1 MTRSTNSTRIDAAQL
16 VQAWSEWAGAG
27 CHVHPCKADGS
38 KNPVSVAE
46 GSRDIDEATGKHAW
60 GYGRIRDG
68 ELPAITLDQFAGM
81 VEAGTV
87 DGFGVFC
94 GPPSGELE
102 MLEVEG
108 RAVELLAQ
116 VKEHAAAMGEHAVE
130 LLGRIG
136 RGCVQRSPSDGK
148 HFLYR
153 VSGKARGNV
162 KLARRPDP
170 NSPDGVLVLAET
182 RGSGG
187 WFVSAPSGG
196 RTHKSGKPYAIE
208 RGTPAGIPTITE
220 AERDT
225 LHLLFGMIDEMPP
238 QPQGEQRAPR
248 ERREG
253 DPLRVGDDFNCRAT
267 WEDILVGWTKCKRVG
282 DRQHWRRPGKDNGS
296 SATTTENVLC
306 CFSTSTK
313 LPHFDHETSQGAVDK
328 FGAYAWLHH
337 NGDFSAA
344 TKTLAAEGYGPP
356 PLAATQNGT
365 VTQGSADR
373 CGKTQEVPHGLVKA
387 AVASPMTVPPL
398 EHSTTVPG
406 LTAAFVGPPGSM
418 TARIQVVSN
427 DGNLLDVQDVKLSD
441 QRRRVEVAGHVA
453 RMLGVDTV
461 TVERAMIGLAGR
473 RCHPPAVTSGAVT
486 LSTCLVDWLERQDS
500 ETLPTRLEPFDLAT
514 GGGLPLGAV
523 TLFAAP
529 PGVGK
534 TAIALQ
540 LAIGAMTHDPSLRAT
555 WALGEMTRRAFG
567 RRVAIV
573 GARFVGQG
581 ELTNQESKQR
591 TDHARR
597 VALAVEKSLGSRLAI
612 VDRDVGIE
620 RVAVAAKE
628 TGSRLVVLD
637 YLQRLTTSSTSQDRT
652 TEIETIARKAL
663 ELAVGLDAA
672 VVLLAATA
680 KMGGAGI
687 GADQLA
693 RGSGSPGF
701 DAEFAYLG
709 EAPPSEERGARYPVK
724 WRCRKARSEALVD
737 IDLEFDGPTQ
747 TYYPVAAPEFAEFAR
762 FNPGAPR

>member
-1 MTRSTNSTRIDAAQL
+1 MTTGSRSSAAARTSAAEL
-16 VQAWSEWAGAG
+16 VQAWAEWADAG
-27 CHVHPCKADGS
+27 CHVHPCKPDGS
-38 KNPVSVAE
+38 KNPVSVAD
-46 GSRDIDEATGKHAW
+46 GSHDIDSATGQRCW

-68 ELPAITLDQFAGM
+68 ELPRFTLDQFAEM
-81 VEAGTV
+81 VKAGDA

-108 RAVELLAQ
+108 RAVELLAK
-116 VKEHAAAMGEHAVE
+116 VKEHAAAIGEHAVE

-162 KLARRPDP
+162 KLARRPDS
-170 NSPDGVLVLAET
+170 NAPDGVLVLAET
-182 RGSGG
+182 RGAGG
-187 WFVSAPSGG
+187 WFVAAPSGG
-196 RTHKSGKPYAIE
+196 RTHKSGKPYVLE
-208 RGTPAGIPTITE
+208 RGSPASIPTISE
-220 AERDT
+220 SDRDL
-225 LHLLFGMIDEMPP
+225 LHAIFCMIDEMPP
-238 QPQGEQRAPR
+238 EPQREERPPR
-248 ERREG
+248 ERKEG
-253 DPLRVGDDFNCRAT
+253 DPLRVGDDFNSRAS
-267 WEDILVGWTKCKRVG
+267 WESVLKGWTKVKQVG
-282 DRQHWRRPGKDNGS
+282 DRQHWRRPGKSDGS

-313 LPHFDHETSQGAVDK
+313 LPHFDRETGNGAVDK
-328 FGAYAWLHH
+328 FGAYAWLNHG
-337 NGDFSAA
+337 GDFGAA
-344 TKTLAAEGYGPP
+344 TKALAAEGYGPP
-356 PLAATQNGT
+356 PEDTPEAA
-365 VTQGSADR
+365 
-373 CGKTQEVPHGLVKA
+373 HGLVKA
-387 AVASPMTVPPL
+387 AAASPISVPAL
-398 EHSTTVPG
+398 EHETAVPG
-406 LTAAFVGPPGSM
+406 LTASFVGPPGTM
-418 TARIQVVSN
+418 TARVQIVSTE
-427 DGNLLDVQDVKLSD
+427 GNLLDVQDVKLSD
-441 QRRRVEVAGHVA
+441 QRRRAEVAGHVA
-453 RMLGVDTV
+453 RLLAVDAV
-461 TVERAMIGLAGR
+461 TVERAMVGLAGR
-473 RCHPPAVTSGAVT
+473 RCHPPAVTSGAVN

-540 LAIGAMTHDPSLRAT
+540 LAIGAMTHDPAVRT
-555 WALGEMTRRAFG
+555 VWALGEMTRRAFG
-567 RRVAIV
+567 RRVAVV
-573 GARFVGQG
+573 GAGLVGHG

-597 VALAVEKSLGSRLAI
+597 VALAVEKSFGGRLAV
-612 VDRDVGIE
+612 VDGDVSIE

-628 TGSRLVVLD
+628 TGARLVVLD
-637 YLQRLTTSSTSQDRT
+637 YLQRLTTTSVSQDRT

-680 KMGGAGI
+680 KMGGPGI

-709 EAPPSEERGARYPVK
+709 EAPPKEERGTRYPVT

-737 IDLEFDGPTQ
+737 IELEFDGPTQ
-747 TYYPVAAPEFAEFAR
+747 TYWPLTVPQFSEFAR
-762 FNPGAPR
+762 FDPRAPR